1 MTITQAEP
9 LAQPAR
15 VARRQVRP
23 VVTVALIGVLLAA
36 GAGVFTGPLFDQP
49 STVKWLL
56 TVLAPGAV
64 LFLVRSHRPVTYLAA
79 TCIAIVPFSA
89 LAYSAGSEPISILAV
104 IVPIS
109 VLVAGAASDHSV
121 GAGVRSGSSWLVA
134 LSGFALLALVP
145 AAARGTAPG
154 SWVLQILAL
163 AGLAFVIRRAC
174 VLDRQA
180 ATVLLAVAVGTA
192 AVQGL
197 MAVQEFRTGHVFN
210 VYLGG
215 IAAYG
220 PDYFFA
226 YGGEFRPSGAF
237 SDPNSLGNVL
247 ALSLPLALAGATESK
262 HPLLLRLFF
271 AGSGVAIAAGL
282 VLTFSRMSWLGAMA
296 GLVVTIACSPP
307 ARWALQIAGIVVAGF
322 VVSATAASMAGPDL
336 AQRFDSILHPTATGV
351 VTADS
356 DLTREQLWRAAQHV
370 WATHPLTGVG
380 FGHLNQLLSA
390 SVADST
396 VYTHA
401 HSTYWQYLAEAGI
414 FGGAVVVAVLIA
426 AAHDIGLR
434 LSELPGDVIVIGA
447 AGSIAAVAVCWTTD
461 YTVRYLPV
469 LLAMALPFLLL
480 VATDRRPVQRRPVTA
495 IA

>member
-1 MTITQAEP
+1 MTITQA
-9 LAQPAR
+9 PAAEALTR
-15 VARRQVRP
+15 AARRQVRL
-23 VVTVALIGVLLAA
+23 VVTVALVGLLLAA
-36 GAGVFTGPLFDQP
+36 SAGAFTGSLFDQP

-56 TVLAPGAV
+56 TLLAPGAV
-64 LFLVRSHRPVTYLAA
+64 LFLVRSRRPVTYLAA
-79 TCIAIVPFSA
+79 ACIAIVPFSA
-89 LAYSAGSEPISILAV
+89 LAYSAGSEQISILAV
-104 IVPIS
+104 MLPIS
-109 VLVAGAASDHSV
+109 VLVAGAASDPSA
-121 GAGVRSGSSWLVA
+121 GAPRRSGSSWLVA
-134 LSGFALLALVP
+134 LSGLAVLALVP
-145 AAARGTAPG
+145 AAARGTAPA

-174 VLDRQA
+174 VLDAQA
-180 ATVLLAVAVGTA
+180 PILLLAVAVGTA

-247 ALSLPLALAGATESK
+247 ALSLPLALAGATESI

-271 AGSGVAIAAGL
+271 AASGVAIAAGL

-307 ARWALQIAGIVVAGF
+307 ARWAMQVAGIAAAGF
-322 VVSATAASMAGPDL
+322 VVSATAVSMAGADL

-351 VTADS
+351 VTANS

-414 FGGAVVVAVLIA
+414 LGGAVIVAVLIA
-426 AAHDIGLR
+426 AAHDIGIRLR
-434 LSELPGDVIVIGA
+434 QSAGDVIPIAA

-469 LLAMALPFLLL
+469 LLSMALPFLLL
-480 VATDRRPVQRRPVTA
+480 AATDRRLVRRRPVGA
-495 IA
+495 FS